1 MRVTSLIENSRV
13 EARDDLDA
21 EFGLSVHIEAN
32 GKKILFDMGASD
44 AFARNATALGIDI
57 SEVELAVVSHQHF
70 DHGGGLEHFFETNQH
85 APVYLRESP
94 IADRW
99 FKAFAVIKRP
109 IGLDRELFDRFPDR
123 MEFISGMRVI
133 ATGIY
138 LLTGIG
144 STHPRP
150 RGNSRLFVESNG
162 MLRRD
167 TFDHEL
173 AMVIHEDDGM
183 VVFTGCS
190 HHGILNLIDAATAQF
205 PRIPI
210 KAVFGGFH
218 LIGLP
223 FYNSMAA
230 SRIEVRDIGFRILE
244 KVRGT
249 VYTGHCTGEKAFGI
263 LGDVMGDALQLFPT
277 GASVEI

>member
-1 MRVTSLIENSRV
+1 MRVTSLIENSKV
-13 EARDDLDA
+13 EGRDDLDA
-21 EFGLSVHIEAN
+21 EFGLSVHVKAN
-32 GKKILFDMGASD
+32 GQQILFDMGASE
-44 AFARNATALGIDI
+44 AFARNAASLDIDI
-57 SEVELAVVSHQHF
+57 TEIEVAAVSHQHF
-70 DHGGGLEHFFETNQH
+70 DHGGGLEHFLETNQH
-85 APVYLRESP
+85 APVYLRECPVS
-94 IADRW
+94 DRW
-99 FKAFAVIKRP
+99 FKALGVIKRP
-109 IGLDRELFDRFPDR
+109 IGLDADPFDRFSDR
-123 MEFISGMRVI
+123 VEFVSGMRVI

-138 LLTGIG
+138 LLTSIG

-162 MLRRD
+162 MLERD

-173 AMVIHEDDGM
+173 MMVIHEDDGM

-205 PRIPI
+205 PRVPV

-244 KVRGT
+244 KVHGT
-249 VYTGHCTGEKAFGI
+249 VYTGHCTGDKAFGI
-263 LGDVMGDALQLFPT
+263 LGDVMGKALQLFPT
-277 GASVEI
+277 GASVEV

>member
-13 EARDDLDA
+13 EGREDLDA
-21 EFGLSVHIEAN
+21 EFGLSVHVKAN
-32 GKKILFDMGASD
+32 DKKVLFDLGASD
-44 AFARNATALGIDI
+44 AFARNAFALDIDI
-57 SEVELAVVSHQHF
+57 TETDLAVVSHQHF
-70 DHGGGLEHFFETNQH
+70 DHGGGLEHFLETNQR

-94 IADRW
+94 ISDRW
-99 FKAFAVIKRP
+99 FKALAVIKRP
-109 IGLDRELFDRFPDR
+109 IGLDGEVFDRFPNR
-123 MEFISGMRVI
+123 IEFVDGMRLI

-144 STHPRP
+144 STHLRP

-162 MLRRD
+162 TLVRD
-167 TFDHEL
+167 PFDHEL
-173 AMVIHEDDGM
+173 MMVVHEDDGM
-183 VVFTGCS
+183 VVFSGCS

-205 PRIPI
+205 PRVPI

-223 FYNSMAA
+223 FLNSMAA
-230 SRIEVRDIGFRILE
+230 SRSEVRDIGFRILE
-244 KVRGT
+244 RVRGT
-249 VYTGHCTGEKAFGI
+249 VYTGHCTGQKAFSI
-263 LGDVMGDALQLFPT
+263 LGEVMGDALQLFPT